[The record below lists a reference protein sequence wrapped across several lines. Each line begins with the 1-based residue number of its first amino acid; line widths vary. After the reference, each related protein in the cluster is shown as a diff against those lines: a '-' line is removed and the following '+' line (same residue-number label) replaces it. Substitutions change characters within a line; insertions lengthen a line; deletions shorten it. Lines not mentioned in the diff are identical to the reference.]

1 MRRWDFIVGLGTAA
15 AYPLRAQAQQVP
27 VIGFLNS
34 RSPGEDPRLVAAF
47 REGLKQ
53 VGFIEGQNVVV
64 EYRFA
69 ENRYDQRPA
78 LAADLVRLQEEQK
91 HQVQ

>member
-1 MRRWDFIVGLGTAA
+1 
-15 AYPLRAQAQQVP
+15 
-27 VIGFLNS
+27 
-34 RSPGEDPRLVAAF
+34 
-47 REGLKQ
+47 